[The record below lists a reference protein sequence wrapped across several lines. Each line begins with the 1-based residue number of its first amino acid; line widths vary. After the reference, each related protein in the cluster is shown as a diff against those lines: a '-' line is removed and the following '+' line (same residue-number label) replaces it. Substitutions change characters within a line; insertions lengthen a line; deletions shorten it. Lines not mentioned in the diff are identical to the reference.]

1 MRLISVID
9 NVIFLGFIIIE
20 QSTFWHRTVFS
31 NLCQHFLE
39 PSLVL
44 VHVHIWYCSYI
55 CSIWYCAYIC
65 SYIVLCRY
73 VLYGIVLVLD
83 DFILCNC
90 LQFGFMFVN
99 SQLIQYG
106 CTYMALYF
114 VVLRHCIALGPVLPG
129 TPGDWPTSHKRMYC
143 FAVKPWSF
151 IWLCISHTQS
161 YWNAVL
167 VFNVH
172 LIYGQESGY
181 QASSFENLTSLY
193 DPTVPHSS
201 TQFHTVP
208 HRPVMRT
215 SAKDRNFYRGFVA
228 GSYNLVHT
236 NCIHVFTHC
245 IYTQRCAI
253 CSLLLVNQ

>member
-1 MRLISVID
+1 MLIREQCSWPYSAGPGLMVGLECAHEVDICDWQCDLLGFYYSAEYFLTQNCVFWSVST
-9 NVIFLGFIIIE
+9 FLGTQPRFGAC
-20 QSTFWHRTVFS
+20 SYM
-31 NLCQHFLE
+31 
-39 PSLVL
+39 VL
-44 VHVHIWYCSYI
+44 RIYI
-55 CSIWYCAYIC
+55 CSH
-65 SYIVLCRY
+65 IVLCRY

-83 DFILCNC
+83 DFILCKC

-129 TPGDWPTSHKRMYC
+129 TPGDWPTSHKLMYC

-193 DPTVPHSS
+193 YPRVPQSS

-208 HRPVMRT
+208 HSSTP
-215 SAKDRNFYRGFVA
+215 G
-228 GSYNLVHT
+228 
-236 NCIHVFTHC
+236 
-245 IYTQRCAI
+245 
-253 CSLLLVNQ
+253 

>member
-1 MRLISVID
+1 MV
-9 NVIFLGFIIIE
+9 
-20 QSTFWHRTVFS
+20 
-31 NLCQHFLE
+31 LC
-39 PSLVL
+39 
-44 VHVHIWYCSYI
+44 IYI
-55 CSIWYCAYIC
+55 CSH
-65 SYIVLCRY
+65 IVLCRY

-83 DFILCNC
+83 DFILCKC

-208 HRPVMRT
+208 HSPVMRT
-215 SAKDRNFYRGFVA
+215 LAKDRNLYRGFVA
-228 GSYNLVHT
+228 GCYILVHT
-236 NCIHVFTHC
+236 NCIRVFTVGQPIVGHPLTDEGRHYWVTPSSTFFKS
-245 IYTQRCAI
+245 ISPQQGQKFLATNLNRSFLQDKYTDW
-253 CSLLLVNQ
+253 

>member
-1 MRLISVID
+1 MV
-9 NVIFLGFIIIE
+9 
-20 QSTFWHRTVFS
+20 
-31 NLCQHFLE
+31 LC
-39 PSLVL
+39 
-44 VHVHIWYCSYI
+44 IYI
-55 CSIWYCAYIC
+55 CSH
-65 SYIVLCRY
+65 IVLCRY

-83 DFILCNC
+83 DFILCKC

-129 TPGDWPTSHKRMYC
+129 TPGDWPTSHKLMYC

-193 DPTVPHSS
+193 DPTVPHSPEFGPRTETSIGGLLLVVIFWS
-201 TQFHTVP
+201 TQTV
-208 HRPVMRT
+208 
-215 SAKDRNFYRGFVA
+215 FV
-228 GSYNLVHT
+228 Y
-236 NCIHVFTHC
+236 
-245 IYTQRCAI
+245 
-253 CSLLLVNQ
+253 LLLVNQWLGILWQMRVAIIEWHHHQHFSNQSLHNRDKGFWGINLNRSFLLCSSTNTQIGKKKQQNGNDCQGYNLWCSVKSER